1 MSNHP
6 VRDFLD
12 GGRRH
17 KALKFPTVGT
27 EYSGRITA
35 APELRQ
41 QRDYLS
47 KQPMVWPDGEPKMQ
61 LVVTL
66 TLDAGCRDGDDD
78 DGKRALFVQGQMRA
92 ALSDALAEAGAG
104 VPEVGGHLRVIY
116 VGDEPIAGLSP
127 AKLYQIDYKPPATA
141 AWGAPRLDDDEPNF

>member
-1 MSNHP
+1 VVDEQVTAPNRHNPSGNSQPSEGKPMSNHP

-41 QRDYLS
+41 QRDY
-47 KQPMVWPDGEPKMQ
+47 
-61 LVVTL
+61 
-66 TLDAGCRDGDDD
+66 
-78 DGKRALFVQGQMRA
+78 
-92 ALSDALAEAGAG
+92 
-104 VPEVGGHLRVIY
+104 
-116 VGDEPIAGLSP
+116 
-127 AKLYQIDYKPPATA
+127 
-141 AWGAPRLDDDEPNF
+141 